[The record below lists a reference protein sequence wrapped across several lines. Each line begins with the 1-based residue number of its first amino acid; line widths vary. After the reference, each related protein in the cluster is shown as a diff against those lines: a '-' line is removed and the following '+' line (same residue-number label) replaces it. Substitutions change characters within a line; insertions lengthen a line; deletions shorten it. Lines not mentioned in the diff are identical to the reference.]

1 VIALQ
6 AVTLVL
12 VALGAPAVVLTR
24 DPVRQAVVVGLY
36 GLVLAVLYLEV
47 QAPDVSLS
55 QIVIS
60 TVGLPIMILLAVA
73 KIREHEHERD
83 RDGDG

>member
-1 VIALQ
+1 VSTLQ
-6 AVTLVL
+6 AVTFIL
-12 VALGAPAVVLTR
+12 VALLAPAIVLTR
-24 DPVRQAVVVGLY
+24 EPIRQAILVGFY
-36 GLVLAVLYLEV
+36 GLVLAILYLEL

-73 KIREHEHERD
+73 KIHEHERD
-83 RDGDG
+83 RERDQ

>member
-1 VIALQ
+1 VSALQ

-12 VALGAPAVVLTR
+12 LALLAPAIVLTR
-24 DPVRQAVVVGLY
+24 EPIRQAIVVGFY
-36 GLVLAVLYLEV
+36 GLVLAILYLEL

-55 QIVIS
+55 QIVVT

-73 KIREHEHERD
+73 KIREHDRERQE
-83 RDGDG
+83 GDE

>member
-1 VIALQ
+1 VSALQ
-6 AVTLVL
+6 AVTFVF
-12 VALGAPAVVLTR
+12 VAVIATAIVLTR
-24 DPVRQAVVVGLY
+24 EPIRQAVVVGLY
-36 GLVLAVLYLEV
+36 GLVLAILYLEL

-73 KIREHEHERD
+73 KIREHDRD
-83 RDGDG
+83 REGGE

>member
-1 VIALQ
+1 VTALQ

-12 VALGAPAVVLTR
+12 VALIATAIVLTR
-24 DPVRQAVVVGLY
+24 EPVRQAVIVGIY
-36 GLVLAVLYLEV
+36 GLVLSILYLEL

-55 QIVIS
+55 QIVIT

-73 KIREHEHERD
+73 KIREHKRD
-83 RDGDG
+83 EDGDG

>member
-1 VIALQ
+1 VSTLQ
-6 AVTLVL
+6 AVTFIL
-12 VALGAPAVVLTR
+12 VALLAPAIVLTR
-24 DPVRQAVVVGLY
+24 EPIRQAILVGFY
-36 GLVLAVLYLEV
+36 GLVLAILYLEL

-73 KIREHEHERD
+73 KIREHERDRERD
-83 RDGDG
+83 Q

>member
-1 VIALQ
+1 VSAVQ
-6 AVTLVL
+6 AVTFVL

-36 GLVLAVLYLEV
+36 GLLLAVLYLEV

-55 QIVIS
+55 QIVVS
-60 TVGLPIMILLAVA
+60 TVGLPIMILLAVG
-73 KIREHEHERD
+73 KIREHERD
-83 RDGDG
+83 EDGDG

>member
-1 VIALQ
+1 VSALQ
-6 AVTLVL
+6 AVTFVL
-12 VALGAPAVVLTR
+12 VALIATAIVLTR
-24 DPVRQAVVVGLY
+24 EPVRQAIIVGLY
-36 GLVLAVLYLEV
+36 GLVLAILYLEL

-55 QIVIS
+55 QIVVS

-73 KIREHEHERD
+73 KIREHDRD